1 MGRFDVQ
8 GAISALL
15 PIGSAGFACTNRPF
29 YPPCMHVHRAPGI
42 SSTLSPT
49 FKTHNLRAHAP
60 LVPAA
65 SF

>member
-29 YPPCMHVHRAPGI
+29 YPP
-42 SSTLSPT
+42 STLSPT